1 MRSKNVLLG
10 SLTTA
15 ILSIVTMISG
25 FIIPRLVI
33 MEYGSDINGLSNS
46 VTQFISYFTLL
57 ESGLAGAAI
66 FALYKPIADSD
77 HNGINKIVSA
87 SRNYYNRIGMWYI
100 LLAIAFSAIYGFLFD
115 SAMSS
120 IDTMLLVLAISVG
133 GALEFITMS
142 KYRVLLTAMQKTYV
156 VSIASIF
163 SAILKIVVMYILIR
177 FHCNIIVVKFVG
189 GATILVRSLIFSIYI
204 KKKFKFVDY
213 SVPAKGVKL
222 DQRGDV
228 LLMQVLGSAQHAFPT
243 IAMTIC
249 GISFSQISVY
259 SVYAMVTNGMVSILQ
274 VVLNG
279 SIYSTFGNV
288 ISKGEYTLL
297 KRVLGEFEV
306 GCYAIISVMFGAA
319 AILFMP
325 FITIYTS
332 GMTDANYIQPLIAVF
347 LLANTFFAVI
357 KNPLSAMIQA
367 AGHYKSTRWRTIIQT
382 VIAVVLPLLFAKQF
396 GVFGIIIG
404 TLCSH
409 LYRTIDVLI
418 YVPQRITHTRPLVSL
433 KRICVCMFATAVT
446 YLSFNAIIDVV
457 SSNYVEWIFYGII
470 ASLWAMVITFI
481 INIIFN
487 GEELAYLYDRLKILL
502 TREVKQ

>member
-10 SLTTA
+10 SITTA

-46 VTQFISYFTLL
+46 VAQFISYFTLL

-66 FALYKPIADSD
+66 FALYKPIAESD
-77 HNGINKIVSA
+77 YDGINKIVSA
-87 SRNYYNRIGMWYI
+87 SKNYYNRIGMWYI
-100 LLAIAFSAIYGFLFD
+100 LLAVVFSAIYGFLFD

-163 SAILKIVVMYILIR
+163 SAILKIVVMYVLIKL
-177 FHCNIIVVKFVG
+177 HCNIILVKFAG
-189 GATILVRSLIFSIYI
+189 SASILVRSLIFSIYV
-204 KKKFKFVDY
+204 KKKYKFVDY
-213 SVPAKGVKL
+213 SVSAKGVKL
-222 DQRGDV
+222 EQRGDV

-249 GISFSQISVY
+249 HFPFYEISVY
-259 SVYAMVTNGMVSILQ
+259 SVYAMVTSGMVSLLQ

-288 ISKGEYTLL
+288 ISKNEYTLL
-297 KRVLGEFEV
+297 KKVFGEFEV
-306 GCYAIISVMFGAA
+306 GCYALISVLFGAA
-319 AILFMP
+319 AILYMP
-325 FITIYTS
+325 FISIYTN
-332 GMTDANYIQPLIAVF
+332 GMTDANYIQPTIAV
-347 LLANTFFAVI
+347 LLLISTLFAVI

-367 AGHYKSTRWRTIIQT
+367 AGHYKKTRWRTIVQT
-382 VIAVVLPLLFAKQF
+382 AIAVIGPLALAKPL
-396 GVFGIIIG
+396 GIAGIIIG
-404 TLCSH
+404 TMCSH
-409 LYRTIDVLI
+409 IYRTIDILI
-418 YVPQRITHTRPLVSL
+418 YVPNKITRTSTFTSL
-433 KRICVCMFATAVT
+433 KRMLVCVASALLAYFGFGFIAKVAATT
-446 YLSFNAIIDVV
+446 YTQWIVYGVIV
-457 SSNYVEWIFYGII
+457 SVWVC
-470 ASLWAMVITFI
+470 AITFV

-487 GEELAYLYDRLKILL
+487 RREMMDLFSRVKMLLKK
-502 TREVKQ
+502 RRA